1 MMPKPVKGG
10 MKKMKLKQIV
20 EKFDLKVTCNV
31 DKLDV
36 DVRNGYVSDLLSDVL
51 ANSEENDLWIT
62 LQIHPNIVAI
72 ASMKGLAG
80 IVTINGRE
88 PQEETITNAEEK
100 GIPIMVSQMTAFEL
114 SGRLYALGLPGTKN
128 DDEGI

>member
-1 MMPKPVKGG
+1 
-10 MKKMKLKQIV
+10 MKLKQIV
-20 EKFDLKVTCNV
+20 EKFSLKVVCNA

-36 DVRNGYVSDLLSDVL
+36 ESNNGYVSDLLSDVL

-72 ASMKGLAG
+72 ASMKGLSG
-80 IVTINGRE
+80 IVIINGRE
-88 PQEETITNAEEK
+88 PEEETVKKAQEK

-114 SGRLYALGLPGTKN
+114 CGRLYALGLSGTKN
-128 DDEGI
+128 DNEGI